1 MEYLDIKYN
10 ETLIENYDVF
20 LNCTLSYAIDNLKIS
35 VKDKYRSDNPNKF
48 KIIFNENNEQI
59 CYISTP
65 NGGGLPNDNWEC
77 FYNWFIKI
85 ILVQK
90 NGSVIFDK
98 RFNIINQSKSFGYMK
113 KEYYY
118 MCDPFE
124 TFETKLDEMIENN
137 SECSEMNFS
146 NITENEK
153 LKIKDEFKESGS
165 FYNIIC
171 PIRHEWNKISSKMIV
186 KCSECGSIK
195 NIDYY
200 IVIAEIN
207 NEYYPRAYS
216 NEMNYIVAN
225 ITQINS
231 NTTKTFCD
239 TKIKGI
245 VYIEAKK
252 LNKYNYLFSN
262 CKKITK
268 ILFTKNY
275 TDDKLTQNMFYNC
288 SGLTSITI
296 PNSVTLICNN
306 AFENCSSLTSIKIPD
321 TVETICT
328 DAFYGCSKLTKIT
341 IIYNGNEPED
351 TTKSTYQNKFIDAG
365 VSEGVTFTWQSSSN
379 TE

>member
-1 MEYLDIKYN
+1 MQQ
-10 ETLIENYDVF
+10 
-20 LNCTLSYAIDNLKIS
+20 LK
-35 VKDKYRSDNPNKF
+35 N
-48 KIIFNENNEQI
+48 
-59 CYISTP
+59 
-65 NGGGLPNDNWEC
+65 
-77 FYNWFIKI
+77 
-85 ILVQK
+85 
-90 NGSVIFDK
+90 
-98 RFNIINQSKSFGYMK
+98 
-113 KEYYY
+113 
-118 MCDPFE
+118 
-124 TFETKLDEMIENN
+124 
-137 SECSEMNFS
+137 
-146 NITENEK
+146 
-153 LKIKDEFKESGS
+153 
-165 FYNIIC
+165 
-171 PIRHEWNKISSKMIV
+171 
-186 KCSECGSIK
+186 
-195 NIDYY
+195 